1 MNRPL
6 AALGLALAA
15 LLISTLTA
23 SAQQRGPIARPDR
36 AAAPAA
42 RLEGIVRCLS
52 ILNLSSEQKTAISGI
67 VAAARPSLEADAQA
81 LRADREKIRSD
92 IESGADTCVIGQDTL
107 NAYADGEKLR
117 AEIAAVRDQVLAQL
131 TPDQQSQLKGCLQ
144 APRGGRPGAASS
156 E

>member
-1 MNRPL
+1 MKRPL
-6 AALGLALAA
+6 AAFGLALAA
-15 LLISTLTA
+15 LLISTGTV

-36 AAAPAA
+36 TAAPAA

-52 ILNLSSEQKTAISGI
+52 ILNLSTEQKTAIAAI

-92 IESGADTCVIGQDTL
+92 IESGADKCVIGQDTL
-107 NAYADGEKLR
+107 NAHADGEKLR
-117 AEIAAVRDQVLAQL
+117 TEIAAIRDQVLAQL

-144 APRGGRPGAASS
+144 APQGRPGATPSD
-156 E
+156 